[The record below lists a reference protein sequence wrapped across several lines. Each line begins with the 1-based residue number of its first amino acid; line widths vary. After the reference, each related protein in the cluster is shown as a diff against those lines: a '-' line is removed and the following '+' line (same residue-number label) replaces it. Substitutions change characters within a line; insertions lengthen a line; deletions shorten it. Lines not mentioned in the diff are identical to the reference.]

1 MQLILLLFL
10 SCILPATTQ
19 AIPWNCTSSSG
30 NFTIAGACTM
40 CNEVILTGDLTI
52 VGINSSGL
60 ITIKAADK
68 SRHFRM
74 ISSYDNVL
82 SLTLR
87 NLNLTGGFPF
97 KSEIVMGG
105 SIYSDGDN
113 TLTVS
118 NCVFR
123 SNKAISGGAIFF
135 MGRENGART
144 ISITDSKF
152 INNKAFLEGDSLQHL
167 ALSDAGQV
175 SGHEQTYYFLDGGR
189 TIEKI
194 FSSRRHGRSNSCHA
208 FSGL

>member
-1 MQLILLLFL
+1 MASHNLLWAELRKMQLILLLFL

-19 AIPWNCTSSSG
+19 AIPWNCASSSG

-40 CNEVILTGDLTI
+40 HNEVILTGDLTI

-60 ITIKAADK
+60 ITIQAADN

-74 ISSYDNVL
+74 TSSSNVI

-97 KSEIVMGG
+97 QSEIVMGG

-118 NCVFR
+118 NCVLVP
-123 SNKAISGGAIFF
+123 
-135 MGRENGART
+135 RE
-144 ISITDSKF
+144 IWP
-152 INNKAFLEGDSLQHL
+152 
-167 ALSDAGQV
+167 
-175 SGHEQTYYFLDGGR
+175 
-189 TIEKI
+189 
-194 FSSRRHGRSNSCHA
+194 
-208 FSGL
+208 